1 METKKLLSF
10 FSGEASDDEKLEV
23 IAWVN
28 EDAAN
33 KEEFIKLKNA
43 WSLSS
48 HQAEV
53 DDQQIEKAWQ
63 IFRSKIGRSIESGKT
78 KMSSILKYA
87 AILIIA
93 FGAGVLGEKIF
104 FHSERPKDRLEAMSV
119 VEVPAGQSAQV
130 TLPDSTNVY
139 LNSGTKIS
147 YPSRFAQ
154 GKRTVR
160 LEGEAFFDVSNNP
173 ALPFIVKTDKLDLR
187 VLGTTFNVKAYE
199 DLKMNVT
206 LVEGS
211 LGINSKRGKELV
223 RLEPGENA
231 SYSEKEKKIS
241 IKKVDTQLY
250 TSWRKGIVTFRNVA
264 LCEIVGEIE
273 RWYNVDIEIFSE
285 ELKNQSYSGTLLKSK
300 PIDQVLEALSLT
312 ASFTYEIDYRDDS
325 PSLIKLRKIRDK

>member
-104 FHSERPKDRLEAMSV
+104 FHSDRK
-119 VEVPAGQSAQV
+119 
-130 TLPDSTNVY
+130 STR
-139 LNSGTKIS
+139 LNSS
-147 YPSRFAQ
+147 H
-154 GKRTVR
+154 
-160 LEGEAFFDVSNNP
+160 
-173 ALPFIVKTDKLDLR
+173 
-187 VLGTTFNVKAYE
+187 
-199 DLKMNVT
+199 
-206 LVEGS
+206 
-211 LGINSKRGKELV
+211 
-223 RLEPGENA
+223 
-231 SYSEKEKKIS
+231 YS
-241 IKKVDTQLY
+241 
-250 TSWRKGIVTFRNVA
+250 
-264 LCEIVGEIE
+264 
-273 RWYNVDIEIFSE
+273 
-285 ELKNQSYSGTLLKSK
+285 
-300 PIDQVLEALSLT
+300 
-312 ASFTYEIDYRDDS
+312 
-325 PSLIKLRKIRDK
+325 